1 MKGSSRS
8 LWRSEMAVEQYH
20 GIGRRKTSVA
30 RVYLRP
36 GSGGWEINGRPVA
49 DYFPRLGLQKHA
61 AGPLEAAEPLE
72 VAEQEGSFDVRV
84 NVNGGGTTGQAGAV
98 RLAIARALLEFDPD
112 LRGPLRQYGLLTR
125 DARKVE
131 RKKPGRPGARKRFQ
145 FSKR

>member
-1 MKGSSRS
+1 
-8 LWRSEMAVEQYH
+8 MAVEQYH

-36 GSGGWEINGRPVA
+36 GSGGWEINGRPLE
-49 DYFPRLGLQKHA
+49 DYFPRLSLQKH
-61 AGPLEAAEPLE
+61 AAEPLE